1 LHPNI
6 AMAWRA
12 SRDGDRIALSG
23 ELRARD
29 ARAVWQSLRA
39 LSRVRPQLD
48 RLEIDLSG
56 VTFADGRVMALLV
69 ELRAGLTRAGTPTEL
84 VDVPSALQ
92 PLVALFGGDRPVQP
106 RPPPS
111 QPERRTLR
119 EWFAEPLSFV
129 GELVEAVG
137 QVLRAPARA
146 DWRGFPSLV
155 ERAGA
160 DAIAIVLLLDFL
172 VGVVIALQAMRQL
185 EGLGA
190 SLYVADLVGI
200 SVARELAPLMT
211 AIIMSGRSGAAYAA
225 ELGTMHVT
233 EEIDALR
240 TMGISPV
247 PYLVIP
253 RVLALALVAPALV
266 LLGEVAA
273 VFGGL
278 IVAVVGLELN
288 TQSYLSE
295 LRVALVP
302 SDVWTGVIKSVTFAI
317 AIGLIGC
324 QEGLAA
330 RGAAAGVGRRTTA
343 TVVSSLFAVVVLD
356 AALTL
361 LFRVFDV

>member
-1 LHPNI
+1 
-6 AMAWRA
+6 MGWRA
-12 SRDGDRIALSG
+12 SREGDHIALSG
-23 ELRARD
+23 ELRDRD
-29 ARAVWQSLRA
+29 ARAIWQSLRA
-39 LSRVRPQLD
+39 LSRIRATQ
-48 RLEIDLSG
+48 LEIDLSG
-56 VTFADGRVMALLV
+56 VTAIDARMMALLV
-69 ELRAGLTRAGTPTEL
+69 ELRAALTRAGTHCEL
-84 VDVPSALQ
+84 VGASPELEPMLQ
-92 PLVALFGGDRPVQP
+92 LYGGDRPVTPRAAGRAEP
-106 RPPPS
+106 RPS
-111 QPERRTLR
+111 LR
-119 EWFAEPLSFV
+119 ARLAEPLSFI
-129 GELVEAVG
+129 GELVEAIG
-137 QVLRAPARA
+137 QVVRSPARA
-146 DWRGFPSLV
+146 DWRSFSSLV

-172 VGVVIALQAMRQL
+172 VGVVIALQSMRQL
-185 EGLGA
+185 QGLGA

-211 AIIMSGRSGAAYAA
+211 AIIMSGRAGAAFAA

-253 RVLALALVAPALV
+253 RVIALALVAPALV
-266 LLGEVAA
+266 LLGDVAA

-278 IVAVVGLELN
+278 IVAVFGLDLT
-288 TQSYLSE
+288 TQSYVVE
-295 LRVALVP
+295 LRTALVP
-302 SDVWTGVIKSVTFAI
+302 SDVWTGLIKGVTFAI

-361 LFRVFDV
+361 LFRVFNI